1 MNTNTNIIIDGF
13 TSSEK
18 TFLACALGKS
28 ACKLGYR
35 TRYIRMLDLFQLY
48 DEAAITISGASK
60 FEWYALLIID
70 ESMISASYLDML
82 PHMHTGCESSH

>member
-1 MNTNTNIIIDGF
+1 
-13 TSSEK
+13 
-18 TFLACALGKS
+18 
-28 ACKLGYR
+28 
-35 TRYIRMLDLFQLY
+35 MLDLFQLY